1 MRHFLG
7 VDGGGSKTAFVLIDE
22 RGAVLASHTEGPA
35 YYLEIGLEALR
46 AMLARGIEATLA
58 LGGVAVGELTYTFL
72 GLPAYGE
79 DSHLLPTL
87 DGIAAP
93 TLPSGRFRCG
103 NDMVCG
109 WAGALAGEDGISV
122 VAGTGSIAYGEYR
135 GRTARAGGWGELFG
149 DEGSA
154 YWIAREGLTLFS
166 RMGDGRAPR
175 GALYELVRQHF
186 SLDGDLDLC
195 AAIYGQ
201 SAAMRSQFAG
211 LSKLIAQAADA
222 GDPSARALF
231 VRAAGELAE
240 IIAAV
245 RRSLEVPDAVPLP
258 LSYSGGLFQRREL
271 ILTPLQTALG
281 SAGARY
287 RLVEPRLPPAAGAA
301 LRAAIVNG
309 QPLDESAIATLT
321 AQSSPHAA

>member
-7 VDGGGSKTAFVLIDE
+7 VDGGGSKTAFVLINE

-35 YYLEIGLEALR
+35 YYLEIGIEALR
-46 AMLARGIEATLA
+46 AMLARGIEATLR
-58 LGGVAVGELTYTFL
+58 LGGIAAVDLSYTFF

-79 DSHLLPTL
+79 DSRLLPTL
-87 DGIAAP
+87 DAIAAP

-109 WAGALAGEDGISV
+109 WSGALAGDDGISV
-122 VAGTGSIAYGEYR
+122 VAGTGSIAYGEYQ

-154 YWIAREGLTLFS
+154 YWIAREGLAMFS
-166 RMGDGRAPR
+166 RMSDGREPR
-175 GALYELVRQHF
+175 GALYELVRKQF

-222 GDPSARALF
+222 GDTSAQALF
-231 VRAAGELAE
+231 GRAAGELAR
-240 IIAAV
+240 IVGAV
-245 RRSLEVPDAVPLP
+245 RRSLGVPDAVELP

-271 ILTPLQTALG
+271 ILPPLQMALG
-281 SAGARY
+281 SAGAQY
-287 RLVEPRLPPAAGAA
+287 RLVEPRMPPAAGAA
-301 LRAAIVNG
+301 LRAAMLSGRALDARAVAVLMA
-309 QPLDESAIATLT
+309 QPSPPT
-321 AQSSPHAA
+321 A